1 MKCSMNRHDPYTVP
15 LRCTNDVR
23 RRYTRV
29 STSSQDAKLQLDA
42 LVAAGVQK
50 RDVFADVTSGS
61 RPAIERPGMKKLL
74 EYAEAGDTVAVW
86 RVVKPRVWWRVY

>member
-1 MKCSMNRHDPYTVP
+1 VSH
-15 LRCTNDVR
+15 NDEVR
-23 RRYTRV
+23 YLGYTRV

-61 RPAIERPGMKKLL
+61 RTAIERPAMKKLL
-74 EYAEAGDTVAVW
+74 PETL
-86 RVVKPRVWWRVY
+86 WWCGVSTGSVDR